1 MIRSNVLLALLC
13 AFSARTGGSHSP
25 ANRPPVECPLPN
37 GRGTILVV
45 EDEPAIRDLLRLH
58 LGLAQFD
65 VREARV
71 EAVLQQA
78 AAVWRG
84 NPIVRSPVHDRR
96 LRAT

>member
-71 EAVLQQA
+71 EALLQQ
-78 AAVWRG
+78 VWRG
-84 NPIVRSPVHDRR
+84 DPVVRSPVHDRR

>member
-1 MIRSNVLLALLC
+1 M
-13 AFSARTGGSHSP
+13 
-25 ANRPPVECPLPN
+25 PN

-65 VREARV
+65 MREARV
-71 EAVLQQA
+71 EALLQQ
-78 AAVWRG
+78 VWRG
-84 NPIVRSPVHDRR
+84 DPVVRSPVHDRR

>member
-1 MIRSNVLLALLC
+1 M
-13 AFSARTGGSHSP
+13 
-25 ANRPPVECPLPN
+25 PN

-71 EAVLQQA
+71 EALLQQ
-78 AAVWRG
+78 VWRG
-84 NPIVRSPVHDRR
+84 DPVVRSPVHDRR